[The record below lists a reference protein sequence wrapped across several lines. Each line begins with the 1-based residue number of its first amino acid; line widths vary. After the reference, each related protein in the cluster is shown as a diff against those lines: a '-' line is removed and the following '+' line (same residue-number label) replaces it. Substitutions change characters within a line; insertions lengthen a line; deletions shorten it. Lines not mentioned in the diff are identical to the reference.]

1 MKAISFLLGVT
12 WLTATAIVVKYQV
25 SLLILGASLATYL
38 YLRFRVKKRE
48 AFEIAF
54 LTFLGLF
61 AVWIVVI
68 WVFYFP
74 QMKL

>member
-1 MKAISFLLGVT
+1 MKLISFLLGVA
-12 WLTATAIVVKYQV
+12 WLTATAVVAKYPV
-25 SLLILGASLATYL
+25 SLAILGLAVATYL
-38 YLRFRVKKRE
+38 YFRFVSKRHE

-61 AVWIVVI
+61 AVWVVVI
-68 WVFYFP
+68 WVYYFP